1 MFHNNTPTSPHQG
14 MVPPSQPEGSGT
26 PSSSTLVSP
35 LELLEESMTPLPQHP
50 HGAWGWWLHM
60 TAPSQPQSRLDA
72 RTREQLRRSRLLSLF
87 LLVLFSVVVVLFP
100 KSFIP
105 RLDLGTLGGLFLCS
119 GIGIGSILLNR
130 HRLMNAAASVFVIGI
145 A

>member
-1 MFHNNTPTSPHQG
+1 MA
-14 MVPPSQPEGSGT
+14 
-26 PSSSTLVSP
+26 TLVNTRPKKCHDVIRYMPYFFS
-35 LELLEESMTPLPQHP
+35 T
-50 HGAWGWWLHM
+50 
-60 TAPSQPQSRLDA
+60 PSQPQSRLDA

-130 HRLMNAAASVFVIGI
+130 YRLMNAAASVFVIGI
-145 A
+145 